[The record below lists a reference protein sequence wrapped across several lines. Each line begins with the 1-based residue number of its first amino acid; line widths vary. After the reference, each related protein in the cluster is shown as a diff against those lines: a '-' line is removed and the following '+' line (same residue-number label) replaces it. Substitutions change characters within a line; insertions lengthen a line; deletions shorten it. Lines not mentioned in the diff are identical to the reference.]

1 MHSSTLEVGFVGQRW
16 FSGVTISIFLALLVC
31 TSIAYAADDPGAAR
45 GFDVLHYAATIAP
58 DIAARTVT
66 GRVRIRIRGLADR
79 TETVEFDRGELTIDR
94 VRERATTLAF
104 DELPRR
110 LRIRLPRPLARG
122 ATREVEIDYHG
133 APRFGLEFVPERSQV
148 YTIFSTSQWLVCID
162 APDERATLDLRVVL
176 PRELRAVGAG
186 REAARRARPDSTVLH
201 EWRQKQPVP
210 SYLYGFAAGRFV
222 EAMAPRRGV
231 DVRYLGEGLSPA
243 NLARALG
250 DTPDMLAFFAEK
262 AGVPYPGDRYTHV
275 LVARTAGQEAS
286 GFAMLSDAYGKALL
300 DTPPPLNLSAHEVA
314 HQWWGNLVTC
324 RDWTHFWLNEGFA
337 TFMAAAYDEHRFGR
351 DAYLRAIENARTRYE
366 QVRTAGGDRSLVF
379 PSWDR
384 PTANDRTLVY
394 QKGAFVLHQLRE
406 MLGDRVFWDGLRR
419 YTGAYAGRSV
429 TTADFQRSMEQS
441 SGRSL
446 ADFFSTWVYLGD

>member
-1 MHSSTLEVGFVGQRW
+1 MRPSTTPRSPLVLGWAV
-16 FSGVTISIFLALLVC
+16 VLAFLAG
-31 TSIAYAADDPGAAR
+31 TSTAHAADDPAASR
-45 GFDVLHYAATIAP
+45 GFDVLHYAATIEP
-58 DIAARTVT
+58 DITSKTVA
-66 GRVRIRIRGLADR
+66 GRVRIRFRGLADR
-79 TETVEFDRGELTIDR
+79 TGTLEFDRGELTIDR
-94 VRERATTLAF
+94 VRDGATMVAF

-110 LRIRLPRPLARG
+110 VRIRLPRPLARG
-122 ATREVEIDYHG
+122 ATRDVEIDYHG

-176 PRELRAVGAG
+176 PKDLRAVGSG
-186 REAARRARPDSTVLH
+186 HVVGMRVRPDGTVLH
-201 EWRQKQPVP
+201 EWRQEQPVP

-222 EAMAPRRGV
+222 EATARRRGV
-231 DVRYLGEGLSPA
+231 DVRFLGEGLA
-243 NLARALG
+243 AADLARALG

-262 AGVPYPGDRYTHV
+262 AGVRYADGRYTHV

-324 RDWTHFWLNEGFA
+324 REWTHFWLNEGFA

-351 DAYLRAIENARTRYE
+351 DAYLRDIENARTRYE

-406 MLGDRVFWDGLRR
+406 TLGDDVFWAGIRR
-419 YTGAYAGRSV
+419 YTRAYAGRSV
-429 TTADFQRSMEQS
+429 TTTDFQRSMEHS
-441 SGRSL
+441 SGRDLS
-446 ADFFSTWVYLGD
+446 DFFSKWIYLTG